1 MGCIRGERKN
11 PTETEN
17 DVENQEKQEGEEG
30 PMKEVKA
37 KAEAQKF
44 CTLRVKLLIL
54 LVTLSAFAGTT
65 TAILWPRDVTW
76 QLTNLDVKDESSL
89 MFFVMAFGKGM
100 TNDTKLPDLV
110 FLAGANLEN
119 PNFLGGTAMSGEFQ
133 VLYDDQVLGGGRSE
147 PVQVPALGTGMVQA
161 EVRVKLNHS
170 LLQQI
175 TADVLEHSLRAI
187 IKVKGGATVKSIFGL
202 QLHCRMDCDIQA
214 LVSEIFGQT
223 KQAVVENKNCS
234 YTYF

>member
-1 MGCIRGERKN
+1 MMVPSKDKVFCSLSKMSKN
-11 PTETEN
+11 DKEILKTRLMFFKTSHTE
-17 DVENQEKQEGEEG
+17 
-30 PMKEVKA
+30 
-37 KAEAQKF
+37 AEAQKF

-147 PVQVPALGTGMVQA
+147 PCPSPSSWDWYGAGLGMFGDTARKSV
-161 EVRVKLNHS
+161 VVFLSFSH
-170 LLQQI
+170 LHIFTFQI
-175 TADVLEHSLRAI
+175 KHL
-187 IKVKGGATVKSIFGL
+187 
-202 QLHCRMDCDIQA
+202 
-214 LVSEIFGQT
+214 
-223 KQAVVENKNCS
+223 
-234 YTYF
+234 

>member
-1 MGCIRGERKN
+1 MMVPSKDKVFCSLSKMSKN
-11 PTETEN
+11 DKEILKTRLMFFKTSHTE
-17 DVENQEKQEGEEG
+17 
-30 PMKEVKA
+30 
-37 KAEAQKF
+37 AEAQKF

-133 VLYDDQVLGGGRSE
+133 VLYHDQVLGGGRSE
-147 PVQVPALGTGMVQA
+147 PVQVPALGTGMVQ
-161 EVRVKLNHS
+161 VWGCLGTRPGKV
-170 LLQQI
+170 LLFSIVFSFTHFHFSDQ
-175 TADVLEHSLRAI
+175 TSM
-187 IKVKGGATVKSIFGL
+187 KSIDL
-202 QLHCRMDCDIQA
+202 
-214 LVSEIFGQT
+214 
-223 KQAVVENKNCS
+223 
-234 YTYF
+234 